1 MRCVSAPEPFNSS
14 RGRRQSRRIDKGAFL
29 LFEEGADI
37 MGFRGTKLGK
47 DCERFLQ
54 AIPCC
59 ISALGMLKDEAEV
72 VEAPRLAIAVRCF
85 SVDPEGFLE
94 VPHSLLKAPHVAAR
108 ED

>member
-1 MRCVSAPEPFNSS
+1 MRYVPAPDPFNSS

-72 VEAPRLAIAVRCF
+72 VETPRLTVAVPRF
-85 SVDPEGFLE
+85 SVDRKGLPEVGAG
-94 VPHSLLKAPHVAAR
+94 LLKAP
-108 ED
+108 